1 MMDDIF
7 LSDAHLSREL
17 LEIVTE
23 VVLLEIP
30 ILFFLIEKFLFSSA
44 NCSIFSWFKEA
55 VPDVSGE
62 LSSIRGHTRQS
73 MNWTDKC

>member
-1 MMDDIF
+1 MDDIF

-30 ILFFLIEKFLFSSA
+30 ILFFF
-44 NCSIFSWFKEA
+44 
-55 VPDVSGE
+55 
-62 LSSIRGHTRQS
+62 
-73 MNWTDKC
+73 